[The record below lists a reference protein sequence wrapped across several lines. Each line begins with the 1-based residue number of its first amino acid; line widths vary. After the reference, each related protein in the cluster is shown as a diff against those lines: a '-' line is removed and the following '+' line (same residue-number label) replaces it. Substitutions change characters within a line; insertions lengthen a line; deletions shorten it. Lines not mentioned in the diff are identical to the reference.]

1 MGELFESLCIR
12 VPKVYDWV
20 RRQVVLPQIFTND
33 TSLFEEEALKDLGH
47 DVEVEIILTDS
58 DGKPVDPSDEDAL
71 DKVIELVPHGGRRAR
86 KIVLPDGEVVILHE
100 VRLSISGFYK
110 IKLIDLGGHHKHH
123 ELTSCNIPWK
133 THQTFYLCA
142 PEGTEPVVHLDS
154 FEGSGGSIRLSHCDL
169 QLLSFEL
176 VLCFSVQ
183 IEKDVK
189 IEVEGSFC
197 YPRPEIIDAA
207 SGCAP
212 VEYPP
217 QCEAIFP
224 GRRHHHDDCDES
236 SSSYESSFETDFD

>member
-20 RRQVVLPQIFTND
+20 RRQVVLPQIFTHD
-33 TSLFEEEALKDLGH
+33 TSLFNEHVLKGLGD
-47 DVEVEIILTDS
+47 DVEVEIILTDCH
-58 DGKPVDPSDEDAL
+58 GTPVDPSDEDAL
-71 DKVIELVPHGGRRAR
+71 DKVIELVPHGGRRPR
-86 KIVLPDGEVVILHE
+86 TIILPDGESVVLHE
-100 VRLSISGFYK
+100 VKLSISGFYK
-110 IKLIDLGGHHKHH
+110 IKLIDLGNHQKHH
-123 ELTSCNIPWK
+123 EFTSCNIPWK

-154 FEGSGGSIRLSHCDL
+154 FEGTGGSIRLSHGSL
-169 QLLSFEL
+169 QLLSFDI
-176 VLCFSVQ
+176 VLCLSVQ

-197 YPRPEIIDAA
+197 YPRPEIIDP
-207 SGCAP
+207 SNVGCLP

-224 GRRHHHDDCDES
+224 GKHHHDECDERT
-236 SSSYESSFETDFD
+236 YESSFETDFD